1 LPFDSAALAAS
12 LQDQLVNASDLA
24 LALFVLLCSS
34 GLFRCSTG
42 TPRRRSLSGVHR
54 NRCPISPKHRGA
66 KTDETS

>member
-34 GLFRCSTG
+34 GLFRYLRERLDG
-42 TPRRRSLSGVHR
+42 IP
-54 NRCPISPKHRGA
+54 
-66 KTDETS
+66 